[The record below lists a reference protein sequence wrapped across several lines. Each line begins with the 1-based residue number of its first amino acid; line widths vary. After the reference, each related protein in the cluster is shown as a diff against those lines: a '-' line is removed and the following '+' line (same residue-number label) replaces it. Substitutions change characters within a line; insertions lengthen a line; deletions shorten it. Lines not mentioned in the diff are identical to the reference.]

1 MHMARVLF
9 YELCKANV
17 IWAQFRE
24 PVEDTGLTGVE
35 EGKVLW
41 HLRVKQSGY
50 VWKKQQQQQPQQQHN
65 AFSPL
70 PLD

>member
-24 PVEDTGLTGVE
+24 PVEDTGLTGME

-41 HLRVKQSGY
+41 HLWVKQSDY
-50 VWKKQQQQQPQQQHN
+50 VHTKKQ
-65 AFSPL
+65 
-70 PLD
+70 

>member
-9 YELCKANV
+9 YELCKANI
-17 IWAQFRE
+17 IWAQFWE

-41 HLRVKQSGY
+41 HLWVKQSGY
-50 VWKKQQQQQPQQQHN
+50 VHTHKKNQ
-65 AFSPL
+65 
-70 PLD
+70 